1 MLSILGRLITLAG
14 SALIVYSLFL
24 TAIVMNFP
32 VQFEVGGIVMVH
44 DMQVEASLFNL
55 GEKLAEMDESMQTLP
70 RILNYLWLLFLALA
84 VLNFLTA
91 LKPACPRVLR
101 VLFGLTPLAL
111 LVLVVY
117 NTATNSQLGL
127 GFSGLFEFL
136 VRGFY
141 LLLLGCI
148 AVLFGTLFT
157 GRRPAED

>member
-14 SALIVYSLFL
+14 GALIAYSLFM
-24 TAIVMNFP
+24 TSVVIS
-32 VQFEVGGIVMVH
+32 FEIPIDIGGIQMTKEA
-44 DMQVEASLFNL
+44 QIEASLFNL
-55 GEKLAEMDESMQTLP
+55 GEKLNNNQSQQNLP

>member
-1 MLSILGRLITLAG
+1 MLSILGRLITLG
-14 SALIVYSLFL
+14 GGALIVYSLSL
-24 TAIVMNFP
+24 TAIVMSFP
-32 VQFEVGGIVMVH
+32 VQIEVGGITLVH
-44 DMQVEASLFNL
+44 DMQMEASLFNL
-55 GEKLAEMDESMQTLP
+55 GEKLADMDESMQTLP

-91 LKPACPRVLR
+91 LKPTCPRVLR
-101 VLFGLTPLAL
+101 GLFGLLPLAL

-141 LLLLGCI
+141 LLLLGCL
-148 AVLFGTLFT
+148 AVFIGTLFT
-157 GRRPAED
+157 GQRPVKD